1 MRKVRF
7 LGVVIGLEKI
17 KMEEE
22 KIKSILEQLT
32 PKGVKDIQKFLE
44 LANYYQWFI
53 KDFVVIAKPL
63 HDLVKKDQKQ
73 DWTERQEKIFKK
85 LKEIFTKE
93 LVLTI
98 LDLDE
103 KMRMEVNILDYMTG
117 RVLSM
122 EYKYGRQRL
131 VAFLPKEIKRNYKIY
146 DKEMLAVIKRLENWR
161 HLLEGAKF
169 KFEVQID
176 HKNLDYFMKV
186 QKLNKK

>member
-22 KIKSILEQLT
+22 KIKSILEQLA

-93 LVLTI
+93 LVLTV

-103 KMRMEVNILDYMTG
+103 KMRIEVNISDYMTG

-122 EYKYGRQRL
+122 EYKDRRQRL

-146 DKEMLAVIKRLENWR
+146 
-161 HLLEGAKF
+161 
-169 KFEVQID
+169 
-176 HKNLDYFMKV
+176 
-186 QKLNKK
+186 NK